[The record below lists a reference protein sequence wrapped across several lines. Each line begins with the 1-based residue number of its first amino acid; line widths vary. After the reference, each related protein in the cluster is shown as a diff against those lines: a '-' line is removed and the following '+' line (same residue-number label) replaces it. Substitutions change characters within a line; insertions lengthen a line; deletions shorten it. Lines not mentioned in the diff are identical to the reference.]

1 MNKRTIKTTT
11 KDPLRLTPNVIGNN
25 DFVDLGLGMQN
36 KNISANLNTSFYKGG
51 MGSRI
56 NATYNTPFN
65 NSNLSF
71 SGGLSKDTGS
81 PLNYELNV
89 GVTIPITSK
98 IKKRNKL

>member
-25 DFVDLGLGMQN
+25 DFVDLGLGLQKN
-36 KNISANLNTSFYKGG
+36 KLSANLNTSFYKGG

-56 NATYNTPFN
+56 NATYNAPFN